1 MEENKNG
8 TQEQP
13 EQKKKKKSD
22 VILTIALVVAIAV
35 FCYAA
40 YNLYHIYTEYRKG
53 TNEYNS
59 IEEMAVTER
68 DPDSTEVA
76 GPDAQPKPPI
86 DVDFEK
92 LKSINDDV
100 IGWIY
105 VDALPD
111 ISYPIV
117 QGKDNQTYLHQTYEK
132 NYNFAGTIFVDYENG
147 RDFNDCNTL
156 VYGHN
161 MKNGSMFGHL
171 KKFTE
176 DEKLYNND
184 RYFWILTPDKNYRY
198 EIISAYTTGVN
209 SDTYTLFKGPGE
221 EFEEYLKKIKSYS
234 DIKTEDT
241 ELTIKDKIVTL
252 STCTGNES
260 TRFVV
265 QGKRVNAE
273 DDGSGENAGS
283 ANSDAASVD
292 SVTDGLYHQKYDFPP
307 ETILSHTF
315 FLNHPEEFYKF
326 YRDKMLCDTAKPNAA
341 HLKLAELEKAGKLKA
356 VITQN
361 IDNLHQMAGSQKV
374 LELHGSVYRNHCMRC
389 GKSFDFAHMKHSTGV
404 PRCECG
410 GMIKPDVVLYE
421 EGLDTNTIEES
432 VRAISNA
439 QILIIGGTSL
449 AVYPA
454 AGLIDYFRGEALV
467 VINKSSTPRDRN
479 ADLLIKE
486 PIGQVFSQ
494 IKVNQK

>member
-1 MEENKNG
+1 MEQYYYNRMNKIEQAVYHALYQGFLNIDEEIQIPRLEGEALYNVFFKLRLDHPEIFWATGYKYKYYNDSPNLIFVPEYLFEKAKIKENQKPENKTPRNTSG
-8 TQEQP
+8 KNKAGKAEQMDFRYDYFNLDDKNIFRDHEPLLYPAPACNEGGRYYYKEKELSFTKIEDVYKRSLQAAKKGRVLTFHWRGGYLTKEVLKELLEEIERAGREKNKQPQISLNWAQAVLRVEYQELP
-13 EQKKKKKSD
+13 EGMIRETKVVMEDANEGEREIIGNREKKKIEKVAVKK
-22 VILTIALVVAIAV
+22 
-35 FCYAA
+35 
-40 YNLYHIYTEYRKG
+40 
-53 TNEYNS
+53 
-59 IEEMAVTER
+59 R
-68 DPDSTEVA
+68 DPESKEEEEREKKK
-76 GPDAQPKPPI
+76 KPPI

-292 SVTDGLYHQKYDFPP
+292 SVTVQ
-307 ETILSHTF
+307 
-315 FLNHPEEFYKF
+315 
-326 YRDKMLCDTAKPNAA
+326 
-341 HLKLAELEKAGKLKA
+341 
-356 VITQN
+356 
-361 IDNLHQMAGSQKV
+361 
-374 LELHGSVYRNHCMRC
+374 
-389 GKSFDFAHMKHSTGV
+389 
-404 PRCECG
+404 
-410 GMIKPDVVLYE
+410 
-421 EGLDTNTIEES
+421 EG
-432 VRAISNA
+432 
-439 QILIIGGTSL
+439 
-449 AVYPA
+449 
-454 AGLIDYFRGEALV
+454 
-467 VINKSSTPRDRN
+467 
-479 ADLLIKE
+479 
-486 PIGQVFSQ
+486 
-494 IKVNQK
+494 